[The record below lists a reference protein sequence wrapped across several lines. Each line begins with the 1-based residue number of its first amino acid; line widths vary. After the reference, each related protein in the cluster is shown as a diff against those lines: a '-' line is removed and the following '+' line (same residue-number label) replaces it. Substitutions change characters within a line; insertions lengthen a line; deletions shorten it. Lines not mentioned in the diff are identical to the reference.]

1 MGELA
6 EILLKRCSLPQE
18 IELPDIVQ
26 STVHQQK
33 TKRDVNEPQ
42 LKARRTSD
50 SANKALG
57 EFMKCDLSVFEV
69 ESR

>member
-1 MGELA
+1 MP
-6 EILLKRCSLPQE
+6 RE

-33 TKRDVNEPQ
+33 IKRDVNEPQ
-42 LKARRTSD
+42 LKARKTSD
-50 SANKALG
+50 SANKALR

>member
-6 EILLKRCSLPQE
+6 EVLLKRCDSSPPE

-33 TKRDVNEPQ
+33 IKKRDVNEPRP
-42 LKARRTSD
+42 KARRT
-50 SANKALG
+50 ANKVLR
-57 EFMKCDLSVFEV
+57 EFMKYDLSLLEV

>member
-6 EILLKRCSLPQE
+6 EILLKRCSLPRE
-18 IELPDIVQ
+18 VELPDIVQ

-33 TKRDVNEPQ
+33 IKRDVSEPQ

-50 SANKALG
+50 SANKALR
-57 EFMKCDLSVFEV
+57 EFMKCDLSLFDV

>member
-1 MGELA
+1 MP
-6 EILLKRCSLPQE
+6 RE

-42 LKARRTSD
+42 LKVRRTSN
-50 SANKALG
+50 SANKALR
-57 EFMKCDLSVFEV
+57 EFMKYDLSLFEV